1 MFISQLKKPLIWII
15 GGVLL
20 ISGII
25 IIPPLFDVYVYHPK
39 PEIKEEDY
47 FILSDDPPTT
57 LKPMPKEDLE
67 VTIQKGKQIVDA
79 KKDGY
84 QLVLDPEFRVVT
96 REIEAGRVMIYKGDC
111 RAVVYRKDKTEKL
124 SVPEWFERD
133 KAFQELDFG
142 SELKDYHLERIPDKN
157 LTAYYS
163 FMDTE
168 VFGLEKMILIEGKN
182 GIFSISQ
189 SNQNND
195 CFPIEEIYKGFQ
207 LK

>member
-1 MFISQLKKPLIWII
+1 MLISLLKKPLTWII
-15 GGVLL
+15 AGLLL

-25 IIPPLFDVYVYHPK
+25 ILFPLFDVYIYHPK
-39 PEIKEEDY
+39 PEIKGEDF
-47 FILSDDPPTT
+47 FILPDDPPIR

-84 QLVLDPEFRVVT
+84 QLVLDPEFRVET
-96 REIEAGRVMIYKGDC
+96 REIEDGRVMIYKGDC
-111 RAVVYRKDKTEKL
+111 RAVVYKKDRTEKL
-124 SVPEWFERD
+124 GIPEWYERD
-133 KAFQELDFG
+133 KAFQEADFG
-142 SELKDYHLERIPDKN
+142 SELKDYHLEKIEDEN

-163 FMDTE
+163 FMETE
-168 VFGLEKMILIEGKN
+168 VFGREKMILIEGKN

-189 SNQNND
+189 SNQMKD

-207 LK
+207 FK